1 MSGEMDRGPEPAVC
15 RRNPNGEG
23 KVPVKERALMH
34 LGGSSGAVESTDRFF
49 GALRGALSPV
59 ATTEPAAPGLR
70 SAGVLVPLRD
80 IGGEI
85 TVTLSRRTERVPHH
99 KGQICFPGGSRD
111 PGDRDLLGT
120 ALREAEEELGIRRGD
135 VELLGAMERV
145 PTVTGFCIQPF
156 VARIPWDARFHL
168 DGFEVA
174 ETFDAPLSAFTDL
187 SRYRAACTTFLGKP
201 YMVYFLDYDRFTIW
215 GATARILHSLAEMA
229 LRLPHCGAAV

>member
-1 MSGEMDRGPEPAVC
+1 MNRG
-15 RRNPNGEG
+15 
-23 KVPVKERALMH
+23 ALD
-34 LGGSSGAVESTDRFF
+34 TDRFF
-49 GALRGALSPV
+49 GALRGALSPA
-59 ATTEPAAPGLR
+59 ATTAPPPPGLR

-80 IGGEI
+80 TGGEV
-85 TVTLSRRTERVPHH
+85 TVTLTRRTERVPHH

-120 ALREAEEELGIRRGD
+120 ALREAEEELGIRGGD

-156 VARIPWDARFHL
+156 VARIPRDARFLL

-174 ETFDAPLSAFTDL
+174 ETFDAPLSVFTDF
-187 SRYRAACTTFLGKP
+187 SRYRAAGTTFLGKP

-215 GATARILHSLAEMA
+215 GATARILHSLAELA
-229 LRLPHCGAAV
+229 RGTGASAR

>member
-1 MSGEMDRGPEPAVC
+1 MNRKNHD
-15 RRNPNGEG
+15 
-23 KVPVKERALMH
+23 
-34 LGGSSGAVESTDRFF
+34 TDRFF
-49 GALRGALSPV
+49 VELREELSPV
-59 ATTEPAAPGLR
+59 ATIEPSPPGLR

-80 IGGEI
+80 SGGEV

-120 ALREAEEELGIRRGD
+120 ALREAEEELGIRGAD

-156 VARIPWDARFHL
+156 VARIPGDARFLL

-187 SRYRAACTTFLGKP
+187 SRYRAAATTFLGKP

-215 GATARILHSLAEMA
+215 GATARILHDLAELA
-229 LRLPHCGAAV
+229 LRLPPPAAAGI